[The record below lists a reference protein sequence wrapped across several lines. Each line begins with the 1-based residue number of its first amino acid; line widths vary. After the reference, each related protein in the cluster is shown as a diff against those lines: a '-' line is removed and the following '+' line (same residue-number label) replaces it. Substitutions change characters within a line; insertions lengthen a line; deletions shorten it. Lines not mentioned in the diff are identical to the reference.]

1 MKKIFSLL
9 LVCCTAFVFAD
20 DAPVFEES
28 NEYMNVKAEGY
39 VPFAAD
45 EPIFE
50 DDDDDDDGRPRNA
63 CKDCGD
69 RNHSKEGDE
78 NPMLPLMLPY
88 MHKGTHRDSPC
99 YDEGEENQLQASYV
113 SWKRYRT
120 NFGMEKLFIRFPQKP
135 AVSQSNILL
144 TAYAY
149 DYGVLYSLSGYF
161 PPVSHINPSIWFDEV
176 LCVLDHHPYT
186 LISHA
191 IFQVSNGDWVMDYVS
206 HDYVQN
212 LIIKARAILTPFN
225 GYTLQCVKPNGSRD
239 YFDYFLDNF
248 YIRCECD

>member
-1 MKKIFSLL
+1 MKKIFSILF
-9 LVCCTAFVFAD
+9 VCCTAFVFAD
-20 DAPVFEES
+20 DAPIFEET
-28 NEYMNVKAEGY
+28 NEYMNAKAEGY

-50 DDDDDDDGRPRNA
+50 DDDEDDNKPRHA
-63 CKDCGD
+63 CEDCGD
-69 RNHSKEGDE
+69 KDHSKEGND
-78 NPMLPLMLPY
+78 NLMLPL
-88 MHKGTHRDSPC
+88 THPIQPDASF
-99 YDEGEENQLQASYV
+99 YAQGQENRLNASYV
-113 SWKRYRT
+113 SWKRFKA
-120 NFGMEKLFIRFPQKP
+120 NFGVEKLFVRFPQKP
-135 AVSQSNILL
+135 AVSQSNVLL

-149 DYGVLYSLSGYF
+149 DYGVLYSISGYF
-161 PPVSHINPSIWFDEV
+161 PPISHINPSIWFDEV
-176 LCVLDHHPYT
+176 LCALDHHPYT

-248 YIRCECD
+248 YIRCDCD